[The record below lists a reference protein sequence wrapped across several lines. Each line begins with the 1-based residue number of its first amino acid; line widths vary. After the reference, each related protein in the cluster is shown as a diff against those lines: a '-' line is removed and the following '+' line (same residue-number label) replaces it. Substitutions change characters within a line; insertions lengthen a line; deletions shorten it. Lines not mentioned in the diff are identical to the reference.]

1 MLAFLRRNQI
11 LFSSCFCLLLSLYI
25 LTATARGQIK
35 NEPVG
40 ALLMWILRPLQIAGQ
55 GTANWIKG
63 FRDNYDTLAGF
74 RGENERLRKR
84 VQTLEIERQ
93 RLLEAEATNRRLQQL
108 LDFRSENEWLRKRL
122 QTLEIERQRLLE
134 AEATNRRL
142 QQLLNFRSE
151 LPAGAITASIIA
163 SSATSWF
170 QSCVLNKGSA
180 DGLRKGMAV
189 VTPLGVV
196 GKVVSVTSRTAK
208 VLLLTDPNSGIDV
221 LIQRTRSRGIV
232 SGSLESGTVLKY
244 MKRSED
250 VQEGDRLVTSGMDNV
265 FPKGLLVGTVI
276 KVRKQN
282 RGLFQSVEVWPAVH
296 AERVEE
302 VLVVSAETAAAKK

>member
-11 LFSSCFCLLLSLYI
+11 FFSSCFCLLLSLYI
-25 LTATARGQIK
+25 LTASARGQIK
-35 NEPVG
+35 NEPIG

-74 RGENERLRKR
+74 RSENERLRKR
-84 VQTLEIERQ
+84 LQTLEIERQ

-108 LDFRSENEWLRKRL
+108 LDFRSE
-122 QTLEIERQRLLE
+122 
-134 AEATNRRL
+134 
-142 QQLLNFRSE
+142 

-163 SSATSWF
+163 ASATSWF

-180 DGLRKGMAV
+180 DGVRKGMAV
-189 VTPLGVV
+189 VTPLGVI
-196 GKVVSVTSRTAK
+196 GKVVSVTGRTAK

-221 LIQRTRSRGIV
+221 LVQRTRSRGIV

-244 MKRSED
+244 VKRSED
-250 VQEGDRLVTSGMDNV
+250 VQEGDRLVTSGLDNV
-265 FPKGLLVGTVI
+265 FPKGMLAGTVI
-276 KVRKQN
+276 KVRKQS
-282 RGLFQSVEVWPAVH
+282 RGLFQSVEVLPAVQ
-296 AERVEE
+296 ASLVEE
-302 VLVVSAETAAAKK
+302 VLVVSGETEAAKK

>member
-11 LFSSCFCLLLSLYI
+11 FFSSCFCLLLSLYI

-40 ALLMWILRPLQIAGQ
+40 ALLTWILRPLQIAGQ

-74 RGENERLRKR
+74 RRDNERLRKR
-84 VQTLEIERQ
+84 VQALEVEWQ
-93 RLLEAEATNRRLQQL
+93 RLLEADATNRRLQKL
-108 LDFRSENEWLRKRL
+108 LDFRSE
-122 QTLEIERQRLLE
+122 
-134 AEATNRRL
+134 
-142 QQLLNFRSE
+142 
-151 LPAGAITASIIA
+151 LPSGAITASIIA
-163 SSATSWF
+163 NSATSWF
-170 QSCVLNKGSA
+170 QSCTLNKGSA
-180 DGLRKGMAV
+180 DGVRKGMAV
-189 VTPLGVV
+189 VTPLGVI
-196 GKVVSVTSRTAK
+196 GKVVTVTGRTAK

-221 LIQRTRSRGIV
+221 LVQRTRSRGIV

-250 VQEGDRLVTSGMDNV
+250 VQEGDRLVTSGLDNV
-265 FPKGLLVGTVI
+265 FPKGMLVGTVI

-282 RGLFQSVEVWPAVH
+282 RGLFQAVEVWPAVQ
-296 AERVEE
+296 AGRVEE
-302 VLVVSAETAAAKK
+302 VLVVSAETEAAKK

>member
-11 LFSSCFCLLLSLYI
+11 FFSSCFCLLLSLYI
-25 LTATARGQIK
+25 LTAAARGQIK

-63 FRDNYDTLAGF
+63 FRDRYDTLAGF
-74 RGENERLRKR
+74 R
-84 VQTLEIERQ
+84 
-93 RLLEAEATNRRLQQL
+93 
-108 LDFRSENEWLRKRL
+108 SENDRLRKRL

-142 QQLLNFRSE
+142 QQLLDFRNE

-163 SSATSWF
+163 NSATSWF
-170 QSCVLNKGSA
+170 QSCTLNKGSA
-180 DGLRKGMAV
+180 DGLRKGMGV

-196 GKVVSVTSRTAK
+196 GKVVAVTGRTAK
-208 VLLLTDPNSGIDV
+208 VLLVTDPNSGIDV
-221 LIQRTRSRGIV
+221 LVQRTRSRGIV

-250 VQEGDRLVTSGMDNV
+250 VQEGDRLVTSGLDNI
-265 FPKGLLVGTVI
+265 FPKGLLVGTVV
-276 KVRKQN
+276 KVRKQS
-282 RGLFQSVEVWPAVH
+282 RGLFQTVEVWPAVQ
-296 AERVEE
+296 AARVEE
-302 VLVVSAETAAAKK
+302 VLVVAAETEAVKR

>member
-25 LTATARGQIK
+25 LTASARGQIK

-40 ALLMWILRPLQIAGQ
+40 ALLMWVLRPLQIAGQ

-63 FRDNYDTLAGF
+63 FRDQYDTLAGF
-74 RGENERLRKR
+74 RSENERLRNR
-84 VQTLEIERQ
+84 VQ
-93 RLLEAEATNRRLQQL
+93 N
-108 LDFRSENEWLRKRL
+108 
-122 QTLEIERQRLLE
+122 LEIERQRLLE

-151 LPAGAITASIIA
+151 LAAGAITASIIA
-163 SSATSWF
+163 NSATSWF
-170 QSCVLNKGSA
+170 QSCILNKGSA

-196 GKVVSVTSRTAK
+196 GTIVTVTRRTAK

-221 LIQRTRSRGIV
+221 LVQRTRSRGIV

-250 VQEGDRLVTSGMDNV
+250 VQEGDRLVTSGLDNV

-282 RGLFQSVEVWPAVH
+282 RGLFQSVEVWPAVQ
-296 AERVEE
+296 AARVEE
-302 VLVVSAETAAAKK
+302 VLVVGAAADADKK